1 MNRLKQAIG
10 NVYITV
16 REILW
21 ASPLVRWSL
30 TVNMIIWL
38 GYVSRRLL
46 RLAPQEDAIG
56 LVRGHR
62 MWFGPG
68 SECYLD
74 MTRGTWEPGVTEL
87 FERLL
92 LPGMVVVDVGAH
104 IGYFTLLAARRVGP
118 TGRVYAF
125 EPVPYNYN
133 LLVKNI
139 ALNGYENIVPVQKAV
154 SDKVGTATF
163 YIHPNQV
170 GHSFYPE
177 TLGRSKTAITV
188 ETTTLDQFFS
198 EQGWPP
204 VQMVKMDIEGAE
216 PAALEG
222 MAKVMQK
229 AGTFRLIFEYI
240 PRILLRAGLEPRQFL
255 DRVNELGFTMQNITD
270 DHGLQPLNE
279 KVLRNPNLRAELFC
293 ERNTS

>member
-1 MNRLKQAIG
+1 
-10 NVYITV
+10 
-16 REILW
+16 
-21 ASPLVRWSL
+21 
-30 TVNMIIWL
+30 MIIWL
-38 GYVSRRLL
+38 GYVTRRLL
-46 RLAPQEDAIG
+46 RLAPQQDAIG

-74 MTRGTWEPGVTEL
+74 MTRGIWEPGVTQL
-87 FERLL
+87 FESLL
-92 LPGMVVVDVGAH
+92 QPGMVVVDVGAH

-118 TGRVYAF
+118 TGKVYAF

-154 SDKVGTATF
+154 SNKVGAATF
-163 YIHPNQV
+163 YLHPNQV

-188 ETTTLDQFFS
+188 ETTTLDQFLA

-222 MAKVMQK
+222 MAEVLKRC
-229 AGTFRLIFEYI
+229 GDLRLIFEYI
-240 PRILLRAGLEPRQFL
+240 PRILLRAGQEPRQFL
-255 DRVNELGFTMQNITD
+255 ERVNGLGFTIQNVTD
-270 DHGLQPLNE
+270 DHGVQPLSE

-293 ERNTS
+293 ERNAS